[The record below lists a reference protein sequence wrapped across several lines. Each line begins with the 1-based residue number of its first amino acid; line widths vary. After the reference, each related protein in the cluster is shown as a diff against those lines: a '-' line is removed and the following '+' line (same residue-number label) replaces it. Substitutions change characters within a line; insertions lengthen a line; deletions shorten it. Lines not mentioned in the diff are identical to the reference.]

1 MATIPPP
8 DDENKAEP
16 KRGSMTSWIF
26 GGSSSSSSSQ
36 PYSSSYKPS
45 SLNQSLSAEEMA
57 AIRFNPQYDMLEM
70 IGYGGMGSVYKVRD
84 RKLGVRAA
92 GDQTEDAV
100 ADGEIAHG
108 RADRLDHAC
117 DLEAGHPGGRARR
130 EGIGAA
136 REEKVG
142 AVDGRRANTNADVAR
157 APLGRL
163 DLAHLEDL
171 GAAWLADDD
180 GFHRYDV

>member
-1 MATIPPP
+1 MNEGHVAGGEVRLL
-8 DDENKAEP
+8 DERVPGRDEGLGHR
-16 KRGSMTSWIF
+16 RGVRERHRLRNA
-26 GGSSSSSSSQ
+26 GER
-36 PYSSSYKPS
+36 
-45 SLNQSLSAEEMA
+45 A
-57 AIRFNPQYDMLEM
+57 R
-70 IGYGGMGSVYKVRD
+70 VRD